1 VEHISLYRHEWPIQ
15 RVYPVDRLIGHSPVK
30 TTAYNAPGQ
39 FLKVARVIHIIKI
52 TQIYVSKNQ
61 MGTRNI
67 KRHWKLFGL
76 LVILALISYRL
87 FTQNYRVRLPYESVH
102 QASYNDLLG
111 SLAGCESA
119 ANIAANDSRMAAEIR
134 TFLSSVYS

>member
-1 VEHISLYRHEWPIQ
+1 MW
-15 RVYPVDRLIGHSPVK
+15 
-30 TTAYNAPGQ
+30 T
-39 FLKVARVIHIIKI
+39 KI
-52 TQIYVSKNQ
+52 VWEC
-61 MGTRNI
+61 GNI

-76 LVILALISYRL
+76 LVILALVSYRL

-119 ANIAANDSRMAAEIR
+119 ANIAANDSRMAQENPD
-134 TFLSSVYS
+134 LYK